1 MSDDRSSEWSGSEG
15 GVGLRDPPAPSRLGR
30 RRILHELDS
39 VSHPSVRDCSDAVVC
54 RKRRVTS
61 LSVMPDLA
69 AIRLT
74 LGIEVRV

>member
-15 GVGLRDPPAPSRLGR
+15 VLVCEIRRLHPGWGP
-30 RRILHELDS
+30 RRILHELDR